1 MNGCKYCY
9 ANQNPKKAFENFK
22 LHDPD
27 SPLLLGHIEATDTVT
42 QGAQKTFLKES
53 NRVVPRLYVIDAIIV
68 GVYNDN
74 CQ

>member
-9 ANQNPKKAFENFK
+9 ANQNPEKAFENFK

-42 QGAQKTFLKES
+42 QGAQKTFLKE
-53 NRVVPRLYVIDAIIV
+53 
-68 GVYNDN
+68 G
-74 CQ
+74 